1 MRLSSVPDW
10 VHERMNQGSPHKIK
24 NTKSSYAMVMDGD
37 YQINQIRE
45 DDKKNGKY
53 IYTVVCENDNTIKMV
68 EFFKWMLYIAKDKNR
83 IVLRFLYNSNLS
95 YHDNEEYEMIL
106 TECEKNSDNS
116 FSLTLFTDRS
126 LNSTDSD
133 IIDVD
138 CKEETVEEENQ
149 RDYAKEMEEVC
160 KNLQSIVKEQREVID
175 ELVHLKSEV
184 ETIKTIMNN
193 MIPKD
198 DIID

>member
-10 VHERMNQGSPHKIK
+10 VHERMNQGSSHKIK

-53 IYTVVCENDNTIKMV
+53 IYTVVCESDNTIKMV

-83 IVLRFLYNSNLS
+83 IVLRFLYNRNLS
-95 YHDNEEYEMIL
+95 YHDNEEYEMVL

-184 ETIKTIMNN
+184 ETIKTVMTSS
-193 MIPKD
+193 IPEENSRK
-198 DIID
+198 

>member
-1 MRLSSVPDW
+1 MFLP
-10 VHERMNQGSPHKIK
+10 EK
-24 NTKSSYAMVMDGD
+24 NY
-37 YQINQIRE
+37 
-45 DDKKNGKY
+45 
-53 IYTVVCENDNTIKMV
+53 
-68 EFFKWMLYIAKDKNR
+68 
-83 IVLRFLYNSNLS
+83 IVLKFLYNSNLS
-95 YHDNEEYEMIL
+95 YHNNEEYEMIL
-106 TECEKNSDNS
+106 TDCEKNTDNS
-116 FSLTLFTDRS
+116 FSLTLYTDKS
-126 LNSTDSD
+126 LNTSDSD

-193 MIPKD
+193 MIPKN

>member
-1 MRLSSVPDW
+1 MPVPS
-10 VHERMNQGSPHKIK
+10 MGS
-24 NTKSSYAMVMDGD
+24 DGV
-37 YQINQIRE
+37 IE
-45 DDKKNGKY
+45 S
-53 IYTVVCENDNTIKMV
+53 TVVCESDNTIKMV
-68 EFFKWMLYIAKDKNR
+68 EFFKWMLYIAKNKNH

-95 YHDNEEYEMIL
+95 YHNNEEYEMIL
-106 TECEKNSDNS
+106 TDCKKDTDNS
-116 FSLTLFTDRS
+116 FSLTLYTDKS
-126 LNSTDSD
+126 LNTSDSD

-193 MIPKD
+193 MVPKN

>member
-10 VHERMNQGSPHKIK
+10 VHTRMNQGSTHKIK

-45 DDKKNGKY
+45 DDKKTGKY
-53 IYTVVCENDNTIKMV
+53 IYTVVCESDNTIKMV
-68 EFFKWMLYIAKDKNR
+68 EFFKWMLYIAKNKNY
-83 IVLRFLYNSNLS
+83 IVLKFLYNSNLS
-95 YHDNEEYEMIL
+95 YHNNEEYEMIL
-106 TECEKNSDNS
+106 TDCKKNTDNS
-116 FSLTLFTDRS
+116 FSLTLYTDKS
-126 LNSTDSD
+126 LNTSDSD

-160 KNLQSIVKEQREVID
+160 KNLQSIVKEQKSVIE
-175 ELVHLKSEV
+175 ELVQLKSEV
-184 ETIKTIMNN
+184 ETIKTVMTS
-193 MIPKD
+193 MIPEENSRK
-198 DIID
+198 

>member
-1 MRLSSVPDW
+1 
-10 VHERMNQGSPHKIK
+10 
-24 NTKSSYAMVMDGD
+24 MVMDGD

-45 DDKKNGKY
+45 DDKKTGKY
-53 IYTVVCENDNTIKMV
+53 IYTVVCESDNTIKMV

-95 YHDNEEYEMIL
+95 YHDNEEYEMVL

-133 IIDVD
+133 IIDGEYSE
-138 CKEETVEEENQ
+138 KEIEEEKP
-149 RDYAKEMEEVC
+149 RDYAK
-160 KNLQSIVKEQREVID
+160 
-175 ELVHLKSEV
+175 
-184 ETIKTIMNN
+184 
-193 MIPKD
+193 
-198 DIID
+198 

>member
-10 VHERMNQGSPHKIK
+10 VHTRMNQGSAHKIK

-45 DDKKNGKY
+45 DDKKTGKY
-53 IYTVVCENDNTIKMV
+53 IYTVVCESDNTIKMV

-95 YHDNEEYEMIL
+95 YHDNEEYEMVI

-133 IIDVD
+133 IIDGEYSE
-138 CKEETVEEENQ
+138 KEIEEEKP

-160 KNLQSIVKEQREVID
+160 KNLQSIVKEQKAVIE
-175 ELVHLKSEV
+175 ELVQLKSEV
-184 ETIKTIMNN
+184 ETIKTVMTS
-193 MIPKD
+193 MIPEENSRK
-198 DIID
+198 

>member
-10 VHERMNQGSPHKIK
+10 VHERMNQGSTHKIK

-68 EFFKWMLYIAKDKNR
+68 EFFKWMLYIAKNKNY
-83 IVLRFLYNSNLS
+83 IVLKFLYNSNLS
-95 YHDNEEYEMIL
+95 YHNNEEYEMIL
-106 TECEKNSDNS
+106 IDCEKNTDNS
-116 FSLTLFTDRS
+116 FSLTLYTDKS
-126 LNSTDSD
+126 LNTSDSD

-184 ETIKTIMNN
+184 ETIKTVMTS
-193 MIPKD
+193 MIPEEKSNK
-198 DIID
+198 